1 MCFLPANHV
10 LAALSWLT
18 FFWLL
23 VMRMMT
29 HLSVFGVDNTFVI
42 PPPCFFSWSKD
53 FSLMLDHKEAL
64 YSNGILKKHP
74 KGTFLFLN
82 NTMIIQETPDCL
94 IFREI
99 SSGLE
104 RKTFLFKIAP
114 CLFLESWK
122 DSVKETVCLGFE
134 NYVIKSTWEWV
145 LHFGL
150 QILSEAKCRDR
161 RSIYPLCRRRWC
173 LYLDLT

>member
-104 RKTFLFKIAP
+104 RKTFLFKNCSLFIFRKLKRQCKRN
-114 CLFLESWK
+114 CLSWFWK
-122 DSVKETVCLGFE
+122 
-134 NYVIKSTWEWV
+134 
-145 LHFGL
+145 
-150 QILSEAKCRDR
+150 
-161 RSIYPLCRRRWC
+161 LCHQKYMRMGASLWTANSLRGEMQG
-173 LYLDLT
+173 